1 MIKKIVK
8 LLLIISL
15 ITATCF
21 AQSKE
26 IEARR
31 QSEHAAVKQL
41 IEQARAKQKTNR
53 NISADEPAEQDAVKK
68 YGSRNSGLRK
78 VLSADD
84 RKSVVMNGNSI
95 IVEIYNY
102 GGISPGGEDIIRHST
117 NFVWKDL
124 SYVYTFGPIIGAKVL
139 EEGKTERTVIFSD
152 GLNDYTNYSEL
163 NPANT
168 NERWQWQPL
177 PGYADPDS
185 DEMAHNPDNN
195 DADGDGKPDSWP
207 RSWYSESLDQ
217 YVWPGMLSQDAT
229 NADVEAFWA
238 MDDRD
243 NKEFDYYPFPDD
255 TSRRGLGVQVDG
267 RAFQWSNAL
276 ATNAVFLVYTI
287 TNISPQPLDSVVFGI
302 YGDPDLGGGS
312 PENTDDSGFFVPPI
326 SNDSV
331 DVTNIPVY
339 ARNLVYM
346 WDEDM
351 EGDYGFPLGYLGCK
365 FLESPGNPTDGH
377 NNDGDKDVN
386 GDAMIDERQ
395 DDGKDND
402 KDWNPITDDV
412 GIDGVKDTGD
422 EGEGDGVPTA
432 GLTQADGS
440 PHPLYPGEPN
450 FEYTDK
456 DESDQIGLTS
466 FNSWRWSAD
475 AVANDLSMWNRMI
488 PDNYGDITSNQD
500 IVFVFGSGYISLDP
514 GEIKRISMAL
524 LCGEDLDDLLTTAE
538 TVQRIYNSQYQFFK
552 PPELPTLTAVPGDK
566 KVTLYWDAVAEASV
580 DPISGKDFEGYVI
593 YRSTDP
599 SFDDTKVI
607 TDGQGSD
614 FLSEPLKDIDGSE
627 AKWDVATIA
636 EPFVDENGNGVYD
649 TGEEFTDTDLSGD
662 YTPDL
667 EDPWKG
673 YHPVQYSGRGTH
685 YYLGNNSGLV
695 HSFVD
700 SNNVI
705 NGQTYYYAVVAYDH
719 GDSAYT
725 PVTETTKQINEDP
738 ITFELTF
745 AKNTAMATA
754 GPRAAGYTASSANQ
768 SENIE
773 HVSGYATGEVSY
785 EIVND
790 LNVVD
795 EEYLLSFDDSITV
808 GDETSPLKTY
818 SLLKSGVVSQSFK
831 LYEYNN
837 TTLGVS
843 HLSDDE
849 YFVIKDS
856 DGTAYTNGVDYTVD
870 YDAGNIKRLE
880 GTSMPSGEQYEITY
894 RYYPVYESTLLNNE
908 DANVVFDGIRVQVS
922 DFEDISWDTLSSGWS
937 EGNSNFIYS
946 AKRNTSGLPNKLIT
960 PSDYTIE
967 FSSEMI
973 DSAILTDGKKYPVQY
988 TVHDVTTGVPVRL
1001 LTFLFKS
1008 GSNREKYWE
1017 AGDQIVLFTPGS
1029 QGMVTDTTTWGITIS
1044 APRDSLLT
1052 PVPPTDGDILYVKTN
1067 KPFTTEDEF
1076 VLKTQASTWTAENA
1090 KSKLDNIYVVPNP
1103 YVGYNIIEPTTSLV
1117 ENTRGGRRIYFENLP
1132 PECTIRIYTLSGDP
1146 VTKIEH
1152 MSSVENG
1159 REYWNLLSED
1169 GFSVAYGVYI
1179 AHIDAP
1185 GIGEK
1190 ILKFALIK

>member
-1 MIKKIVK
+1 MIKKIIK
-8 LLLIISL
+8 LLLIVLL
-15 ITATCF
+15 ITTACY
-21 AQSKE
+21 AQNDKVN
-26 IEARR
+26 ARR
-31 QSEHAAVKQL
+31 EQEHAAVKQL
-41 IEQARAKQKTNR
+41 LDQMMARR
-53 NISADEPAEQDAVKK
+53 NSKNNVSANKSAGQDVVKK
-68 YGSRNSGLRK
+68 YSNNTSRLRK
-78 VLSADD
+78 TFGADD

-95 IVEIYNY
+95 TVEIYNY

-124 SYVYTFGPIIGAKVL
+124 SYVYTFGPIIGAKVF
-139 EEGKTERTVIFSD
+139 EKGKTERTAIFSD

-163 NPANT
+163 NPANS

-177 PGYADPDS
+177 SGYADPDS
-185 DEMAHNPDNN
+185 DEMAHNPDNE
-195 DADGDGKPDSWP
+195 DKDGDGKPDSWP

-238 MDDRD
+238 MDDRE
-243 NKEFDYYPFPDD
+243 NKEFNYYPFPDD
-255 TSRRGLGVQVDG
+255 TTRKGLGLQVDG
-267 RAFQWSNAL
+267 RAFQWSNSL
-276 ATNAVFLVYTI
+276 ASNAVFLVYTI
-287 TNISPQPLDSVVFGI
+287 TNVSPEPLDSVVFGI

-312 PENTDDSGFFVPPI
+312 PENTDDSGFFVPPT

-339 ARNLVYM
+339 ARSLVYL

-351 EGDYGFPLGYLGCK
+351 AGDYGYPLGYLGCK
-365 FLESPGNPTDGH
+365 FLESPGKPNDGED
-377 NNDGDKDVN
+377 NDGD
-386 GDAMIDERQ
+386 GMIDESQ
-395 DDGKDND
+395 TDNLDND
-402 KDWNPITDDV
+402 NDWNPLTDDV

-422 EGEGDGVPTA
+422 EGEGNGKPDA
-432 GLTQADGS
+432 GLAQADGS

-456 DESDQIGLTS
+456 DESDQVGLTS

-488 PDNYGDITSNQD
+488 PDNYGDITNDQD

-514 GEIKRISMAL
+514 GETKRISMAL

-566 KVTLYWDAVAEASV
+566 KVTLYWDAVSEESV

-599 SFDDTKVI
+599 SFDDIKVI

-614 FLSEPLKDIDGSE
+614 FLSEPLKDIDGNE
-627 AKWDVATIA
+627 AKWDVATIS
-636 EPFVDENGNGVYD
+636 EPFVDENNNGVYD
-649 TGEEFTDTDLSGD
+649 NREDYTDVDLSGD
-662 YTPDL
+662 YTSNM

-673 YHPVQYSGRGTH
+673 YHPVQYNGRGLH
-685 YYLGNNSGLV
+685 YYLGNNTGLV

-719 GDSAYT
+719 GDSTYT
-725 PVTETTKQINEDP
+725 PVTETTKQITEDP

-745 AKNTAMATA
+745 AKNTAKAIP
-754 GPRAAGYTASSANQ
+754 GPRAAGYIASSANQ
-768 SENIE
+768 SQDID
-773 HVSGYATGEVSY
+773 HVSGFATGKVGYNIVS
-785 EIVND
+785 D
-790 LNVVD
+790 LNMVD
-795 EEYLLSFDDSITV
+795 DEYILTFSDSIV
-808 GDETSPLKTY
+808 VNNEIEPLKTY
-818 SLLKSGVVSQSFK
+818 SILKSNVVSQSFL
-831 LYEYNN
+831 LYDYKN
-837 TTLGVS
+837 TVLNHA
-843 HLSDDE
+843 HLSNDDN
-849 YFVIKDS
+849 FTVKDS
-856 DGTAYTNGVDYTVD
+856 DGNIYTKDEDFTIDFKSGT
-870 YDAGNIKRLE
+870 IKRLE
-880 GTSMPSGEQYEITY
+880 GTSMENGGRFEVTY
-894 RYYPVYESTLLNNE
+894 KHYPVFESTLLNDE
-908 DANVVFDGIRVQVS
+908 DANVVFDGIRVHVL
-922 DFEDISWDTLSSGWS
+922 DFEEVTWDTLNSGWS
-937 EGNSNFIYS
+937 EGNSNFLYS
-946 AKRNTSGLPNKLIT
+946 ARLNTSGLPNKYKAPIDCT
-960 PSDYTIE
+960 VE
-967 FSSEMI
+967 FFSEMI
-973 DSAILTDGKKYPVQY
+973 DTAILTDGKKYPVQY
-988 TVHDVTTGVPVRL
+988 TVSDVTTGIPIKL

-1008 GSNREKYWE
+1008 GTNREKYWE
-1017 AGDQIVLFTPGS
+1017 SGDQIVLFAPGS
-1029 QGMVTDTTTWGITIS
+1029 QGLVTDTTTWGITIT
-1044 APRDSLLT
+1044 APKDSLLT
-1052 PVPPTDGDILYVKTN
+1052 PIPPTEGDILYVKTK
-1067 KPFTTEDEF
+1067 KPFTPKDKF
-1076 VLKTQASTWTAENA
+1076 ILKTQASTWTAENA

-1152 MSSVENG
+1152 LSSVENG

-1179 AHIDAP
+1179 AHINAP
-1185 GIGEK
+1185 GIGER